1 MYIYSLFCLFSFGND
16 KKRKPLGPGTR
27 DSIAARQEYR
37 CNDCGKPFNQKRRYH
52 IDHID
57 GDRTNN
63 DLNNLQALCAMCH
76 DNKTRE
82 EHSERSRKKK
92 DDPYGLG
99 KMGLGFDAEYISGKK
114 KNKNKKDDPYGW
126 GNIGF

>member
-1 MYIYSLFCLFSFGND
+1 LFSFGND
-16 KKRKPLGPGTR
+16 RKRKPLGHGTR
-27 DSIAARQEYR
+27 DSIAARQEYH

-52 IDHID
+52 VDHVD

-63 DLNNLQALCAMCH
+63 DPDNLQALCATCH

-82 EHSERSRKKK
+82 ENSERSRKKK
-92 DDPYGLG
+92 DDPYGFG
-99 KMGLGFDAEYISGKK
+99 TMGNIGFNVGHNSSKK
-114 KNKNKKDDPYGW
+114 KNKGRKDDPYGL